1 MQYRAGGTNGIGH
14 YRHNEHGNGDSA
26 GMDGAIQRNSN
37 IEMGEPVGLGNIET
51 GNMEMGIQW
60 DGAIQRHS
68 NIEMGNQWE
77 WAI

>member
-1 MQYRAGGTNGIGH
+1 
-14 YRHNEHGNGDSA
+14 
-26 GMDGAIQRNSN
+26 MDGAIQRNSN

-77 WAI
+77 WAL